1 MNYEET
7 VEYIMGISKFT
18 KKHTLDNTKQLLKE
32 LGSPEKKLK
41 IIHVAGTNGKG
52 SVCAYL
58 ASLLS
63 QTERK
68 VGLFTSPHL
77 EDIRERIK
85 INGEMISK
93 EIFLE
98 AFQSVEK
105 IANKMEEQGYHYPN
119 FFEFIFAM
127 SLFVFRK
134 EKVEY
139 AVLETGLGGEL
150 DATNAVEKPVA
161 AIITSISLDH
171 TDILGDS
178 IEKIAKAK
186 AGIIKPHIPIIFDG
200 NNETAARVIERKA
213 EECLSPNLKITKDS
227 VKISK
232 ITEKNIDF
240 YFQSSYYCT
249 SITVPFVAKYQVMN
263 AALAIKA
270 LETLEISREISTEQL
285 RSAIINVKWEGRME
299 QVLDGVILDGA
310 HNEDGVKAFL
320 ETANELVKGRKL
332 IILFSALKDKYY
344 KKMIERIATGLS
356 PECII
361 VTQISNERAASMNEL
376 ETTFRKYTESEIIAE
391 RKIETAFSK
400 ALEKKG
406 ENGIVFAVGSLYMIG
421 ELKGVIRRYYH
432 D

>member
-1 MNYEET
+1 
-7 VEYIMGISKFT
+7 MGISKFT
-18 KKHTLDNTKQLLKE
+18 PKHTLDNTKQLLKE

-58 ASLLS
+58 SSVLL
-63 QTERK
+63 QTGRK

-93 EIFLE
+93 ETFLE
-98 AFQSVEK
+98 AFHSVEK
-105 IANKMEEQGYHYPN
+105 IAHKLKEKGYQYPN

-127 SLFVFRK
+127 SLLVFRD
-134 EKVEY
+134 EQVEY
-139 AVLETGLGGEL
+139 VVLETGLGGEL
-150 DATNAVEKPVA
+150 DATNAVEKPIA
-161 AIITSISLDH
+161 TIITSISLDH

-178 IEKIAKAK
+178 IEKIAKVK
-186 AGIIKPHIPIIFDG
+186 AGIIKPNIPIIFDG
-200 NNETAARVIERKA
+200 NNETAAKVIERIAKK
-213 EECLSPNLKITKDS
+213 CHSPSLKITKDS

-240 YFQSSYYCT
+240 YFRSSYYCT

-270 LETLEISREISTEQL
+270 LEILEISREISTEKL
-285 RSAIINVKWEGRME
+285 KSAMLNVKWEGRME

-310 HNEDGVKAFL
+310 HNEGGVKAFL
-320 ETANELVKGRKL
+320 ETASELIKDRKL

-344 KKMIERIATGLS
+344 KEMIERITTNLS
-356 PECII
+356 PDCII
-361 VTQISNERAASMNEL
+361 VTQINNERAASINEL
-376 ETTFRKYTESEIIAE
+376 ETTFRRYTESAIIAE

-406 ENGIVFAVGSLYMIG
+406 QNGIVFAVGSLYMIG
-421 ELKGVIRRYYH
+421 ELKSVIRRYYH